1 MKYARFGEK
10 RDQMRGG
17 TIDALRPIGCAIL
30 LLVCGLGRTGIAQLP
45 QPAPSVPAILA
56 RFNAPAW
63 QERERAFRELL
74 ALSNATDG
82 STWPVPAK
90 MPDLIKRF
98 PARAEEMTL
107 ALIKLL
113 ENETAARAMTSGT
126 EQRSEYQADL
136 IGAVASLRDPRA
148 LQALMANLET
158 GGIAMRGVAA
168 LGPPAL
174 DLLANELRSGTNS
187 ARQAAALTLGR
198 MIDPDD
204 KNSQT
209 LDTPTRARIKD
220 ALLFATHDEY
230 FWVRIAAIDGLANSP
245 GDDVTAA
252 LRRLA
257 EEDPYTRP
265 GLPGQPPIF
274 FVRERARA
282 ALQKRSGRAPA
293 LAPVPAPSTEH

>member
-1 MKYARFGEK
+1 
-10 RDQMRGG
+10 
-17 TIDALRPIGCAIL
+17 LRPIGCAIL
-30 LLVCGLGRTGIAQLP
+30 LLVCGLGRTGVAQLP

-82 STWPVPAK
+82 STWPIPAK

-98 PARAEEMTL
+98 PAGAEEMTV

-113 ENETAARAMTSGT
+113 ENETATWAMTGGT

-158 GGIAMRGVAA
+158 GGIAMAGVAA
-168 LGPPAL
+168 IGAPAL
-174 DLLANELRSGTNS
+174 DPLAKELRSGTNS
-187 ARQAAALTLGR
+187 IRQAAALTLGR

-204 KNSQT
+204 KYSPA
-209 LDTPTRARIKD
+209 LDMPTRARIKD
-220 ALLFATHDEY
+220 ALLFATRDEY
-230 FWVRIAAIDGLANSP
+230 FWVRVAAIEGLAKIP
-245 GDDVTAA
+245 GDDVTAV

-265 GLPGQPPIF
+265 GLAGQPPVY

-282 ALQKRSGRAPA
+282 ALQKRSARAPA
-293 LAPVPAPSTEH
+293 PTPGTQH